1 MQGTEDNME
10 GCVQPTRGQTRE
22 VKLSFKAK
30 DELEKKVYLNDGEE
44 VI

>member
-1 MQGTEDNME
+1 ME